1 MSEAQLLAQ
10 LAQSPALWNRSRL
23 DLASRETLAQLLDR
37 GTLQDWRALYALA
50 GKDCALRG
58 RIHAVVESTPLSSG
72 WFWRAALAGLGVAVD
87 FDRPL
92 PEDGGVG

>member
-1 MSEAQLLAQ
+1 MTDAQCLAR

-50 GKDCALRG
+50 GRDPSLRE
-58 RIHAVVESTPLSSG
+58 RIYQVVEGTPLSSG
-72 WFWRAALAGLGVAVD
+72 WFWRAALAGLGMAVD

-92 PEDGGVG
+92 PEDSGVG